1 MFEVLISFLLSFR
14 VYFRTG
20 SDNQLEILALR
31 HQIVVLQRKTPKPK
45 LKPTDRRLWLR
56 LSQCWPRWRS
66 ALLIVKPT
74 TVVDWH
80 RRGFRW
86 YWTWKVRHGHVGRPS
101 VAKETRELIRTL
113 SRNNSIWGAP
123 RIRSELLKLGIQ
135 LSEASVAK
143 YMVRHRKPPSQTWR
157 TFLKNHAAQLAS
169 VDFFTVP
176 TALFQVLFVF
186 IVMRHDR
193 RRIVHF
199 NVTAHP
205 TAEWTAQQILEA
217 FPFDLAPKYLLRDR
231 DRIYG
236 HAFREQVAFMQIQ
249 EVLRAPRCPW
259 QRAYVERV
267 IGSIRQECLDHV
279 IVLDE
284 EGLRRVLASYLSY
297 YHRSRLH
304 LSLDKDSP
312 DPRPVQS
319 LGTIFAIPEVGGL
332 HHRYERRAA

>member
-1 MFEVLISFLLSFR
+1 MKSGASCNPRHPSMHARRERLQQQPAMTGVAPSARLL
-14 VYFRTG
+14 
-20 SDNQLEILALR
+20 AA
-31 HQIVVLQRKTPKPK
+31 
-45 LKPTDRRLWLR
+45 
-56 LSQCWPRWRS
+56 PRMMVEP
-66 ALLIVKPT
+66 A
-74 TVVDWH
+74 TVIGWH

-86 YWTWKVRHGHVGRPS
+86 YWTWKVRHGHAGRPS
-101 VAKETRELIRTL
+101 VPRETRELIRIL
-113 SRNNSIWGAP
+113 SRNSSTWGAP
-123 RIRSELLKLGIQ
+123 RIHRELLKLGIRI
-135 LSEASVAK
+135 SEASVAK
-143 YMVRHRKPPSQTWR
+143 YMVRHPKPRSQTWR
-157 TFLKNHAAQLAS
+157 IFVKNHSAQLAS

-186 IVMRHDR
+186 IVMQHDR

-249 EVLRAPRCPW
+249 EVLGAPRCPW

-267 IGSIRQECLDHV
+267 IGSIRRECLDHG

-284 EGLRRVLASYLSY
+284 EGLRRVLASYFSY

-319 LGTIFAIPEVGGL
+319 LGTCFAIPEFGGL
-332 HHRYERRAA
+332 HHGYERRAA

>member
-14 VYFRTG
+14 VYFRTR

-31 HQIVVLQRKTPKPK
+31 HQIVVLQRKTPKPQTE
-45 LKPTDRRLWLR
+45 TDGSTFMGMAVSMLASMAFCAFDRETDNR
-56 LSQCWPRWRS
+56 
-66 ALLIVKPT
+66 
-74 TVVDWH
+74 VVDWH

-101 VAKETRELIRTL
+101 VAKERRELIRTL
-113 SRNNSIWGAP
+113 SRNNSIWE
-123 RIRSELLKLGIQ
+123 RREFVVNFLGIQ
-135 LSEASVAK
+135 ISEASVAK

-176 TALFQVLFVF
+176 TALFQVFFVF

-205 TAEWTAQQILEA
+205 TAEWTAHQILEA

-236 HAFREQVAFMQIQ
+236 HTFREQVAVMQIK
-249 EVLRAPRCPW
+249 EVLGAWRCPW
-259 QRAYVERV
+259 QRALVERG
-267 IGSIRQECLDHV
+267 IGSIRRECLDHV

-284 EGLRRVLASYLSY
+284 KGLRRVLASYFSY
-297 YHRSRLH
+297 YH
-304 LSLDKDSP
+304 
-312 DPRPVQS
+312 
-319 LGTIFAIPEVGGL
+319 
-332 HHRYERRAA
+332 

>member
-1 MFEVLISFLLSFR
+1 
-14 VYFRTG
+14 
-20 SDNQLEILALR
+20 
-31 HQIVVLQRKTPKPK
+31 
-45 LKPTDRRLWLR
+45 
-56 LSQCWPRWRS
+56 
-66 ALLIVKPT
+66 
-74 TVVDWH
+74 
-80 RRGFRW
+80 
-86 YWTWKVRHGHVGRPS
+86 
-101 VAKETRELIRTL
+101 LIRTL

-135 LSEASVAK
+135 ISEASVAK
-143 YMVRHRKPPSQTWR
+143 YMVRHPKPPSQTWR

-205 TAEWTAQQILEA
+205 TAEWTAHQILEA

-236 HAFREQVAFMQIQ
+236 HTFREQVAVMQIK
-249 EVLRAPRCPW
+249 EVLGAWRCPW
-259 QRAYVERV
+259 QRAFVERV
-267 IGSIRQECLDHV
+267 IGSIRRECLDHV

-284 EGLRRVLASYLSY
+284 KGLRRVLASYFSY

-319 LGTIFAIPEVGGL
+319 VGRIVAIPEVGGL

>member
-1 MFEVLISFLLSFR
+1 MGMAVSMLASMAFCAFDRE
-14 VYFRTG
+14 T
-20 SDNQLEILALR
+20 DNS
-31 HQIVVLQRKTPKPK
+31 
-45 LKPTDRRLWLR
+45 RRLAPSR
-56 LSQCWPRWRS
+56 
-66 ALLIVKPT
+66 V
-74 TVVDWH
+74 
-80 RRGFRW
+80 RW

-135 LSEASVAK
+135 ISEASVAK

-205 TAEWTAQQILEA
+205 TAEWTAHQILEA
-217 FPFDLAPKYLLRDR
+217 FPFDLAPKYPVEGSRSNLWPYVSRASRRHADQESAWGLAVSVAKSVCGACDR
-231 DRIYG
+231 FHTARMFGPCDCLG
-236 HAFREQVAFMQIQ
+236 RE
-249 EVLRAPRCPW
+249 RTT
-259 QRAYVERV
+259 
-267 IGSIRQECLDHV
+267 
-279 IVLDE
+279 
-284 EGLRRVLASYLSY
+284 
-297 YHRSRLH
+297 SR
-304 LSLDKDSP
+304 P
-312 DPRPVQS
+312 GFV
-319 LGTIFAIPEVGGL
+319 F
-332 HHRYERRAA
+332 

>member
-1 MFEVLISFLLSFR
+1 M
-14 VYFRTG
+14 YFRTR

-45 LKPTDRRLWLR
+45 LKPTDRRLWVW

-86 YWTWKVRHGHVGRPS
+86 YWTWKVRHGHAGRPS

-135 LSEASVAK
+135 ISEASVAK
-143 YMVRHRKPPSQTWR
+143 YMVRHPKPPSQTWR
-157 TFLKNHAAQLAS
+157 AFLKNHAAQLAS

-199 NVTAHP
+199 NVTAH
-205 TAEWTAQQILEA
+205 
-217 FPFDLAPKYLLRDR
+217 LLGAWRW
-231 DRIYG
+231 
-236 HAFREQVAFMQIQ
+236 
-249 EVLRAPRCPW
+249 PW
-259 QRAYVERV
+259 QRAFVERV
-267 IGSIRQECLDHV
+267 IGSIRRECLDHV

-284 EGLRRVLASYLSY
+284 KGLRGVLASYFSY

-304 LSLDKDSP
+304 LSLDNDSP

-319 LGTIFAIPEVGGL
+319 VGRIVAIPEVGGL